1 MKLHLGCG
9 QGYLEGYWNV
19 DFPPSEHTV
28 QSKSVA
34 DEHAD
39 LRELHFSPASLDEV
53 RLHHVFEHFPRPIAC
68 ALLACWHT
76 WLRPGGI
83 LHLEV
88 PDFAVTAGI
97 ILSPRSSSRAKAV
110 AERHLYGSHEAAWAV
125 HCEGYTPAML
135 KGLVA
140 AFGFGTR
147 EIRKNSWQGTHNFE
161 LIAIRDERSYRMT
174 EVCEKAREYLHMFV
188 LDDTDSE
195 RVMLDLWLQMFRQQV
210 VRGGGVDD

>member
-9 QGYLEGYWNV
+9 QGYLAGYRNI

-28 QSKSVA
+28 QDKSVA

-39 LRELHFSPASLDEV
+39 LRLLRYPPASIDEV
-53 RLHHVFEHFPRPIAC
+53 RLHHVFEHFPRPLAC
-68 ALLACWHT
+68 ALLASWHT

-88 PDFAVTAGI
+88 PDFAATAGI
-97 ILSPRSSSRAKAV
+97 ILSPHASQRAKAV

-135 KGLVA
+135 KAIVV
-140 AFGFGTR
+140 AFGFETR
-147 EIRKNSWQGTHNFE
+147 EIRKNSWLGTYNFE
-161 LIAIRDERSYRMT
+161 LIAIRGGCAYRLS
-174 EVCEKAREYLHMFV
+174 EFCARAEEYLRLFL
-188 LDDTDSE
+188 LDDSGSE
-195 RVMLDLWLQMFRQQV
+195 RAMLGVWLEMFKQQAL
-210 VRGGGVDD
+210 RGGVIDG